1 MQKKLTEECS
11 EHRGMA
17 APSSEARLAPFV
29 NIRLGD
35 VREHRRSKPNMDH
48 SVWTKSLREPKD
60 LLPETHRG
68 PRGGGIYMMAAAPL
82 EVTRSQEKLS
92 LASERHGQ
100 A

>member
-35 VREHRRSKPNMDH
+35 VREHSRSKPNMDR
-48 SVWTKSLREPKD
+48 SVWTKS
-60 LLPETHRG
+60 
-68 PRGGGIYMMAAAPL
+68 
-82 EVTRSQEKLS
+82 Q
-92 LASERHGQ
+92 
-100 A
+100 